1 MSSVQY
7 DIIVQG
13 GQSNADG
20 TGYGPVLRELAI
32 SPNVWYLDA
41 EKTVE
46 VLSDNLRITYAD
58 APFSIIPA
66 QERMINGQIVGDFS
80 LTFAEEYEKAGLLQ
94 AGRKLLIIRAAI
106 GGSGFKKNHWGVGKQ
121 LYTKLVEMVD
131 YALSLHAGNRVVGFL
146 WHQGEHD
153 AFEKN
158 PPEVFKEQLQAQL
171 RDFRARYGE
180 DIPFIAGDFVREWK
194 SKNEADCAPILQK
207 IREVIAEEGQG
218 DFVETSDLLSN
229 NETLQNGDDIH
240 FSRQSLHI
248 LGARYFQSFQ
258 KIKNK

>member
-1 MSSVQY
+1 MSIQY

-20 TGYGPVLRELAI
+20 TGYGPVLRELTV

-46 VLSDNLRITYAD
+46 VLADNLCITYAD
-58 APFSIIPA
+58 KPFAIIPA
-66 QERMINGQIVGDFS
+66 QERIINGEKVGDFS

-94 AGRKLLIIRAAI
+94 ADRKILIVRAAV
-106 GGSGFKKNHWGVGKQ
+106 GGAGFKKEQWGIGKQ

-131 YALSLHAGNRVVGFL
+131 YALSLHEGNRVVGFL

-158 PPEVFKEQLQAQL
+158 PPEVFKAQLQAQL

-180 DIPFIAGDFVREWK
+180 SIPFIAGDFVREWK
-194 SKNEADCAPILQK
+194 SKNEDTCLPILQK
-207 IREVIAEEGQG
+207 IRAVIAEEGQG
-218 DFVETSDLLSN
+218 GFVETSDLLSN

-240 FSRQSLHI
+240 FSRESLHV
-248 LGARYFQSFQ
+248 LGTRYFQAFQ
-258 KIKNK
+258 TIKNI